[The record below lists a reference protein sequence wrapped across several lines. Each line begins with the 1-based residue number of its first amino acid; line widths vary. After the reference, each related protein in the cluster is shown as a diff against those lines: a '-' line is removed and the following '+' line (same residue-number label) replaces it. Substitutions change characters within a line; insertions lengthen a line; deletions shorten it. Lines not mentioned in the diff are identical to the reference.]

1 LSFLTERD
9 IISTL
14 NTGIL
19 VKKPKILLT
28 FGTRP
33 DAVKMAPLVK
43 VLRDDK
49 ELDCVVAVTAQH
61 RQMLDQILSIFEIVP
76 DYDMNIMRDR
86 QSLEDIACG
95 VMQGLPPIL
104 KKENPNL
111 VLVHGDTSTAF
122 LSSLVCF
129 YNSIPV
135 GHVEAGLRTPNRLL
149 PFPEE
154 MNRRL
159 IDQVA
164 TLLLA
169 PTKTSRDALLAE
181 HHELKNIYVTGN
193 TVVDALLDVAEKAKL
208 LPLPDYLSALSNYKI
223 ILVTAHR
230 RESWDDGLKR
240 ISYAL
245 KSIVDQ
251 KSDTAVLF
259 PIHKNPRVREEMEP
273 IIGNHPRIRLIE
285 PLDYLSFVQ
294 AMVHSHLILT
304 DSGGIQEEAP
314 SLNIPVLVMRDLT
327 ERGEGIKAGCVKVVG
342 TFEEGIIKGTLELLN
357 HESEYSEMACAP
369 NPFGDGRASE
379 RILQAIKMFTGV
391 SSGPFDEFST

>member
-1 LSFLTERD
+1 MRNLAEKR
-9 IISTL
+9 
-14 NTGIL
+14 
-19 VKKPKILLT
+19 KILLT

-43 VLRDDK
+43 AIKNDD
-49 ELDCVVAVTAQH
+49 ELHCVIAVTAQH
-61 RQMLDQILSIFEIVP
+61 RQMLDQILNIFEIVP

-86 QSLEDIACG
+86 QTLEDIATG
-95 VMQGLPPIL
+95 VMNGLSPIL
-104 KKENPNL
+104 KKENPDL

-122 LSSLVCF
+122 LSALVCF

-135 GHVEAGLRTPNRLL
+135 GHVEAGLRTTNRLL

-169 PTKTSRDALLAE
+169 PTKSAREALLRE
-181 HHELKNIYVTGN
+181 LHEPKNIFVTGN
-193 TVVDALLDVAEKAKL
+193 TVVDALLTVAEKARTI
-208 LPLPDYLSALSNYKI
+208 PLPDYLSGFENYKI

-240 ISYAL
+240 ISKAL
-245 KSIVDQ
+245 RVIVDL
-251 KSDTAVLF
+251 KPDTAVLF
-259 PIHKNPRVREEMEP
+259 PIHKNPRVRDEMQP
-273 IIGNHPRIRLIE
+273 ILGNHPRIKLIE
-285 PLDYLSFVQ
+285 PLNYLSFVQ
-294 AMVHSHLILT
+294 AMIHSHIILT

-327 ERGEGIKAGCVKVVG
+327 ERGEGINAGCVKVVG
-342 TFEEGIIKGTLELLN
+342 TFDEGIVRGTMEILDDEDKYK
-357 HESEYSEMACAP
+357 SMACSP
-369 NPFGDGRASE
+369 NPFGDGKASI
-379 RILQAIKMFTGV
+379 RIVQAIKNYLGISNGKFDGFTFEPV
-391 SSGPFDEFST
+391 HR

>member
-1 LSFLTERD
+1 MAQ
-9 IISTL
+9 
-14 NTGIL
+14 
-19 VKKPKILLT
+19 KPKILLT

-43 VLRDDK
+43 ALKNDN
-49 ELDCVVAVTAQH
+49 ELDTIVAVTAQH
-61 RQMLDQILSIFEIVP
+61 REMLDQILDIFEIVP
-76 DYDMNIMRDR
+76 EHDMNIMRDR

-95 VMQGLPPIL
+95 IMQGLPPIL
-104 KKENPNL
+104 KKENPSL

-122 LSSLVCF
+122 LSALVCF

-135 GHVEAGLRTPNRLL
+135 GHVEAGLRTSNRLL

-169 PTKTSRDALLAE
+169 PTKSTREALLRE
-181 HHELKNIYVTGN
+181 YHDPKNIFVTGN
-193 TVVDALLDVAEKAKL
+193 TVVDALLAVAEKARKI
-208 LPLPDYLSALSNYKI
+208 PLPEYLSDFKKYKL

-240 ISYAL
+240 ISKAL
-245 KSIVDQ
+245 RAIIDLKP
-251 KSDTAVLF
+251 DTAVLF
-259 PIHKNPRVREEMEP
+259 PIHKNPRVREEMQP
-273 IIGNHPRIRLIE
+273 ILGNHPRIRLIE
-285 PLDYLSFVQ
+285 PLDYLSFIQ
-294 AMVHSHLILT
+294 AMIHSYIILT

-327 ERGEGIKAGCVKVVG
+327 ERGEGVDAGCVKVVG
-342 TFEEGIIKGTLELLN
+342 TYDEGILRGTLEILDN
-357 HESEYSEMACAP
+357 DDKYKAMVNSP
-369 NPFGDGRASE
+369 NPFGDGKASS
-379 RILQAIKMFTGV
+379 RIVQAIRYFLGISKTKV
-391 SSGPFDEFST
+391 DEFCFETKRK